1 MLQIIDERTEEFITT
16 ELTKISADKE
26 RVTEEKSRIDA
37 EIHKLNRIGS
47 ENRTPEQVK
56 RLDLLKNYS
65 DMLEKLNGLCFQGD
79 IALFHMVARI
89 GEMAREEVDGL
100 ISAHKEVYCDGTL
113 NIE

>member
-1 MLQIIDERTEEFITT
+1 MLHILDERTEEFINA
-16 ELTKISADKE
+16 ELSKISADKE
-26 RVTEEKSRIDA
+26 RVTEEKRRIEA
-37 EIHKLNRIGS
+37 EINKLNFGS
-47 ENRTPEQVK
+47 ENQTPEQVK
-56 RLDLLKNYS
+56 RLDLLKNYA